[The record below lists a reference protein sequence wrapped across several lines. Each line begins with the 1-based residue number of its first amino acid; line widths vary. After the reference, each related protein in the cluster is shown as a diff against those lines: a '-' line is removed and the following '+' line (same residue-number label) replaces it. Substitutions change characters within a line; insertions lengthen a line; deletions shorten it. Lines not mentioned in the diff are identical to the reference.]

1 MFRVATWP
9 REGVRNRRG
18 RCVPYVRRVELH
30 HRRTVRRQR
39 HDPGLRRARDRHAGF
54 SGHFPGNAAGYGYRT
69 ARPAEMILARSLH
82 IASARHI
89 RCASMHLGLLAST
102 SKCIIGVTHR
112 NPGSVLEACTSMVRT
127 WTLTYKPAHRSANPH
142 VSRACVDLPH
152 ANEQG
157 PGARMHVNEHACTS
171 LVTHARR

>member
-1 MFRVATWP
+1 
-9 REGVRNRRG
+9 
-18 RCVPYVRRVELH
+18 
-30 HRRTVRRQR
+30 
-39 HDPGLRRARDRHAGF
+39 
-54 SGHFPGNAAGYGYRT
+54 
-69 ARPAEMILARSLH
+69 MILARSLH

-171 LVTHARR
+171 LVTHAR

>member
-82 IASARHI
+82 IASPRHI

-171 LVTHARR
+171 LVTHAR